1 MAIKYQITNK
11 TGAGNIVM
19 HPETDATVVN
29 IIDENDITTERETNV
44 ASLLN
49 AVSLKLN
56 GKLKKDFSNYNL
68 AQTLGDED
76 LIVIRSSI
84 NNYSIKGSTLKE
96 LINSGSSTYYKGE
109 FKSLSALKQ
118 AYPSGNSGEYA
129 FVNEEDENYIKYH
142 YLLNSNDLRINFSQR
157 LEKPYNKSIF
167 VYKSQLLS
175 ATLNVVADNTET
187 VLKLEISNSIDDTTY
202 IYYESWENE
211 QGIIIDISEESL
223 SKINEYTFE
232 KQYLVYLD
240 KDVYPLA
247 FSKEVLE
254 SKMVQYVW
262 DSDISDWVSI
272 GSGKYVTMVTFDDFQ
287 SIINE
292 RLANIEET
300 KTDKSSL
307 NNYYTKEETDDL
319 LPKTID
325 LTSLEL
331 AFGETYNFPDGVTY
345 EDFQNANAILINSES
360 TTLILPKIV
369 ESTEGDMTMISFM
382 VNMSG
387 TSKVA
392 FIVIK
397 ESEQIV
403 LTKSDES
410 NVSEF
415 LYYDNHD
422 IHIIGTKGEGNYYN
436 YNLKNLKIKLNGINH
451 DTFTEDGANREIDLD
466 DTLTNYI
473 KTGTQTERSIY
484 ASYMSM
490 TWYANNYESGLT
502 LKEGNTGLFGGGS
515 SIYLRDNDIS
525 INGNSFNEL
534 YSKVQELYGNYITFS
549 IDNSINYTKTVPT
562 NAEQYATVNKVG
574 GMSYKTT
581 NLIVIDDVAETEKNG
596 ITYKVENG
604 VITING
610 TTTSAFGIN
619 LPLIYSIPTGTY
631 TLNRFGDKGTDGS
644 VFGICYSNAW
654 EMGVQIAF
662 NNDVT
667 YKTATIKNEGT
678 YLRLYLNSNGTYSNY
693 KLKPILVSGSTV
705 PNKWENGF
713 KGLRN
718 AVTNKV
724 KVIGVNLLGGMQ
736 FLGNGYIN
744 GNTGEIT
751 NTTSAKMYDYFPVGS
766 NTKILIK
773 IGNYTSLTNAYACR
787 IGEYDINKT
796 FIKNTVIASSS
807 HIITFDGATKY
818 IRLSIDA
825 KATSIMLSFDTTL
838 TEYVEPKYNVLPI
851 NAIVTDINQSN
862 LMENTTFELGQIN
875 DDGTLSGTSSGEGYS
890 GRTIQYM
897 IVKPSTSYIYK
908 DTRTLTTAQNT
919 IMYIVEY
926 DSAKNFIQK
935 KLHQKALNNML
946 YTTTFTTTERTAYV
960 KFGYIFEYTLTNAPI
975 NCVLVEGTD
984 LTKVSYY
991 GLGVNA
997 NCYNYIDLDNNKYIQ
1012 RVASYTFT
1020 SSDTVLQI
1028 DTNTT
1033 GIYRYMFSG
1042 LKGIIKSCA
1051 SNVIA
1056 NIVMENL
1063 ESITVDHTYQPTSEG
1078 IGVGPNGD
1086 LIFYKSNIQTTADA
1100 KEFLVGKT
1108 IIYELAEPIITSL
1121 TYEYDNIIEV
1131 EPNGTIIFENE
1142 YQYDVPSEIE
1152 YQVKAG
1158 N

>member
-1 MAIKYQITNK
+1 MSYYKPYYKDK
-11 TGAGNIVM
+11 TGAIKELPIDASTLGGLPPSDYAKTNNIKTINGESIVGKGNIEVKGADIDLSNYYNKT
-19 HPETDATVVN
+19 ETDEKITDVVEIAEGKTN
-29 IIDENDITTERETNV
+29 SYVLKWFNNPSFESNEDVIEINLKDNPILDYRGYTILNTALKIGDIFYIVETNV
-44 ASLLN
+44 PDRWLAGINRDVYMFAKMETSKVNLDGNASFVDIGIIPN
-49 AVSLKLN
+49 
-56 GKLKKDFSNYNL
+56 
-68 AQTLGDED
+68 TIIGDIESITAGLSEIVFRAYEQNSATHVKGISDSGCDPFIAILDWSCTEGTFIGATAKFRFYFEVPYED
-76 LIVIRSSI
+76 EQGAIRPGSI
-84 NNYSIKGSTLKE
+84 E
-96 LINSGSSTYYKGE
+96 LIDADTYTK
-109 FKSLSALKQ
+109 
-118 AYPSGNSGEYA
+118 
-129 FVNEEDENYIKYH
+129 DET
-142 YLLNSNDLRINFSQR
+142 NDI
-157 LEKPYNKSIF
+157 
-167 VYKSQLLS
+167 
-175 ATLNVVADNTET
+175 
-187 VLKLEISNSIDDTTY
+187 
-202 IYYESWENE
+202 
-211 QGIIIDISEESL
+211 
-223 SKINEYTFE
+223 
-232 KQYLVYLD
+232 
-240 KDVYPLA
+240 
-247 FSKEVLE
+247 
-254 SKMVQYVW
+254 
-262 DSDISDWVSI
+262 
-272 GSGKYVTMVTFDDFQ
+272 
-287 SIINE
+287 
-292 RLANIEET
+292 
-300 KTDKSSL
+300 L
-307 NNYYTKEETDDL
+307 NNY
-319 LPKTID
+319 I
-325 LTSLEL
+325 
-331 AFGETYNFPDGVTY
+331 
-345 EDFQNANAILINSES
+345 
-360 TTLILPKIV
+360 
-369 ESTEGDMTMISFM
+369 
-382 VNMSG
+382 
-387 TSKVA
+387 
-392 FIVIK
+392 
-397 ESEQIV
+397 
-403 LTKSDES
+403 
-410 NVSEF
+410 
-415 LYYDNHD
+415 
-422 IHIIGTKGEGNYYN
+422 
-436 YNLKNLKIKLNGINH
+436 
-451 DTFTEDGANREIDLD
+451 R
-466 DTLTNYI
+466 
-473 KTGTQTERSIY
+473 TGTQLEKSIY
-484 ASYMSM
+484 ASYKSMS
-490 TWYANNYESGLT
+490 WYANNYESGLT
-502 LKEGNTGLFGGGS
+502 LQEGNTGLFGGGS
-515 SIYLRDNDIS
+515 SIYLRDNDITV
-525 INGNSFNEL
+525 NGKSFNEL

-574 GMSYKTT
+574 GMSYKSN
-581 NLIVIDDVAETEKNG
+581 NLLVLDDVAETTTNG
-596 ITYKVENG
+596 ITYSVKDG
-604 VITING
+604 VITLNG
-610 TTTSAFGIN
+610 TATKNMSLYYFVKELLKTPINSLTYNNTVFITGKKSETIIDLFVALYDGTSYSTQPVGAITNNVNENTT
-619 LPLIYSIPTGTY
+619 YSKSFTY
-631 TLNRFGDKGTDGS
+631 SG
-644 VFGICYSNAW
+644 
-654 EMGVQIAF
+654 
-662 NNDVT
+662 NN
-667 YKTATIKNEGT
+667 
-678 YLRLYLNSNGTYSNY
+678 YLRGFSMYVRNGTIFTNY
-693 KLKPILVSGSTV
+693 QIRPMLVSGSTV

-838 TEYVEPKYNVLPI
+838 TEYIEPKYNVLPI
-851 NAIVTDINQSN
+851 NAIVTNINQSN

-890 GRTIQYM
+890 GRTIQY
-897 IVKPSTSYIYK
+897 IPVRPSTSYVYK
-908 DTRTLTTAQNT
+908 DIRTLTASQNT

-935 KLHQKALNNML
+935 KLHQNALNNML

-991 GLGVNA
+991 GLGVNS